1 VVPYVAV
8 GVRYPL
14 RVSGLINGSYPH
26 TELHNLSL
34 YISRM
39 KFRPMPW
46 RLTHP
51 YLLVDRLED
60 VTNPVVIEQD
70 PVVDR
75 SVALYGFVRGAF
87 MKPGSHV
94 SPFCWRSTES
104 VLVDV
109 SCVLGQV
116 HLAGVGDFVLED
128 VTACPDPVPLPETDP
143 EKKKSRRSLNA
154 KVTGVV

>member
-1 VVPYVAV
+1 
-8 GVRYPL
+8 VRYPL

-39 KFRPMPW
+39 KFRPMSW

-94 SPFCWRSTES
+94 SPFVGGVQNRCWLTFP
-104 VLVDV
+104 
-109 SCVLGQV
+109 VLGQV